1 VVTRAASL
9 AMASPF
15 MTGSPEATLIRRT
28 PQGRPGGP
36 DRAAEAL
43 VALAVLSQA
52 KGDVPATLF
61 PGQDGDLSVKISNS
75 NTGAIQITSVA
86 LSGTIT
92 LDVGGGHCDSSFVT
106 WNGTQGGTSA
116 ASPPGQPRSLR
127 FRGPST
133 WPRTLQPLARTCW
146 PRSQSEGEQKPSEG
160 NFSSGS

>member
-1 VVTRAASL
+1 
-9 AMASPF
+9 
-15 MTGSPEATLIRRT
+15 
-28 PQGRPGGP
+28 
-36 DRAAEAL
+36 

-106 WNGTQGGTSA
+106 WNGTQGGNFGSVA
-116 ASPPGQPRSLR
+116 AGATTVITVPGAVH
-127 FRGPST
+127 
-133 WPRTLQPLARTCW
+133 LAANAPTTCQDCW
-146 PRSQSEGEQKPSEG
+146 PRSQSKENRNRPKATSHQGLSPCWTMPSA
-160 NFSSGS
+160 FSQGAAPSSLRQNV